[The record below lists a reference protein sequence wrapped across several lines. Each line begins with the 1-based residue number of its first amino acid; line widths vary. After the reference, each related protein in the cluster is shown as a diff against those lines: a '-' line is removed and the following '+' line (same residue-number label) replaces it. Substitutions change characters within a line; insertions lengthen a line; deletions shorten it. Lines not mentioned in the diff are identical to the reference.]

1 MVKMNVLKLA
11 AVVVAVGALAGFSF
25 WFLFATEW
33 GLALGLDLRGGV
45 HVVMEA
51 KPNEDG
57 REITRADMEQV
68 KIIIERRINSLGVA
82 EPTITPDYGRN
93 RIIVE
98 LAGVTDPDKA
108 VKDLQTMAKL
118 TFRNANGEI
127 LMDGSYLT
135 NARADIDNNKIPV
148 DHVINIEFNSEGAKL
163 FSEVTSKYVGQVLAI
178 YLDEE
183 ELTAPTVN
191 GPISGGRAVITG
203 QSSREEASR
212 IASLLRSGALPV
224 SMDIVLKQQVGAQ
237 LGADSI
243 QKSMMACLVAIVLIV
258 AFMIAYYRLPGLVAS
273 FALLVFSIIVLW
285 VLRAF
290 GAVLTLTGIAGF
302 VLSLGM
308 AVDLNIIVFER
319 IKEEIAFGKSLRAAV
334 DAGFSRAFLTVI
346 DSNITTMFVALTLLF
361 LGSSS
366 IKGFA
371 VTLAIG
377 LCASLFTAITFT
389 RTIMRWVVGVN
400 PKMST
405 RLFGVRRAG

>member
-1 MVKMNVLKLA
+1 
-11 AVVVAVGALAGFSF
+11 
-25 WFLFATEW
+25 
-33 GLALGLDLRGGV
+33 
-45 HVVMEA
+45 
-51 KPNEDG
+51 
-57 REITRADMEQV
+57 
-68 KIIIERRINSLGVA
+68 
-82 EPTITPDYGRN
+82 
-93 RIIVE
+93 
-98 LAGVTDPDKA
+98 
-108 VKDLQTMAKL
+108 
-118 TFRNANGEI
+118 
-127 LMDGSYLT
+127 
-135 NARADIDNNKIPV
+135 
-148 DHVINIEFNSEGAKL
+148 
-163 FSEVTSKYVGQVLAI
+163 
-178 YLDEE
+178 
-183 ELTAPTVN
+183 
-191 GPISGGRAVITG
+191 
-203 QSSREEASR
+203 
-212 IASLLRSGALPV
+212 
-224 SMDIVLKQQVGAQ
+224 
-237 LGADSI
+237 
-243 QKSMMACLVAIVLIV
+243 
-258 AFMIAYYRLPGLVAS
+258 
-273 FALLVFSIIVLW
+273 LLVFSIIVLW